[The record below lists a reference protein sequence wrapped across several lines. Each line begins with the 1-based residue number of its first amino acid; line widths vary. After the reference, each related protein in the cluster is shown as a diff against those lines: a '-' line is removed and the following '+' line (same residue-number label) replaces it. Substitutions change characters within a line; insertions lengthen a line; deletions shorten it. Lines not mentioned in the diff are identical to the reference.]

1 MLLSLKFEE
10 VEDFSTYHEELRL
23 FKVTDAITN
32 NLVGY
37 FYTDLHPRD
46 GKYGHAAVF
55 GIRVIFALS
64 NFIHSDKIIEEFLL
78 NSKVV
83 LKVIKYQYA

>member
-10 VEDFSTYHEELRL
+10 MKEFSTYHEELRL
-23 FKVTDAITN
+23 FKVTDAKTN
-32 NLVGY
+32 ETVGY

-55 GIRVIFALS
+55 GIRVC
-64 NFIHSDKIIEEFLL
+64 L
-78 NSKVV
+78 N
-83 LKVIKYQYA
+83 L